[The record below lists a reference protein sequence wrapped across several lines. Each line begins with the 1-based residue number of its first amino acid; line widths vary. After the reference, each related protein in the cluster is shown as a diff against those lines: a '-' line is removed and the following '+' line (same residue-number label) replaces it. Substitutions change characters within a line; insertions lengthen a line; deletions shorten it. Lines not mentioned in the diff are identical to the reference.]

1 MIDEA
6 VETAISSPL
15 LETTVAGAGTILI
28 NVSGG
33 YNIGL
38 LEVNKA
44 VSRIEEI
51 AGEDA
56 MIYFGTNFRED
67 MEDEIVITLIA
78 TGFDEEKEDQYVVPD
93 ALKEEKSE
101 SEESE
106 KGENNRQTLSDVLKD
121 LDEGVTPSEFEVP
134 KFLK

>member
-1 MIDEA
+1 
-6 VETAISSPL
+6 
-15 LETTVAGAGTILI
+15 
-28 NVSGG
+28 
-33 YNIGL
+33 
-38 LEVNKA
+38 
-44 VSRIEEI
+44 
-51 AGEDA
+51 